1 VPIERAAQLGL
12 GGQQAKP
19 RVTVL
24 LQDELRER
32 RTQNAFAVENDD
44 RALVGKGRDRRIGSI
59 LVGRALHHRIMRA
72 KERPIEV
79 NSTSK
84 RHVEI
89 EA

>member
-1 VPIERAAQLGL
+1 
-12 GGQQAKP
+12 
-19 RVTVL
+19 
-24 LQDELRER
+24 
-32 RTQNAFAVENDD
+32 
-44 RALVGKGRDRRIGSI
+44 